1 MDDAHAKRI
10 LAWSLCALMV
20 MATGCANTN
29 FLPSWVPF
37 QGEPPSSVPG
47 IAAPKQRIEEIR
59 EMGQQANGATAEQK
73 REIVAQLSA
82 SIRTEEDP
90 MIREECVRALGN
102 CFDAGGKGVLQA
114 ALGDPDAGVRM
125 AACEAWGKRTDAE
138 AAAILGGVIGG
149 DIDLDV
155 RLAAARA
162 LGRSKD
168 PAAVTA
174 LGEALEDRD
183 PAMQNRAMLSLAKVT
198 GKDFGGDARR
208 WQQYVRGE
216 LPESQ
221 QPVSVVERF
230 GERFGEMFYD

>member
-10 LAWSLCALMV
+10 LAWSLFTLMV
-20 MATGCANTN
+20 AATGCAETD
-29 FLPSWVPF
+29 LAPSWIPF
-37 QGEPPSSVPG
+37 QGESPSSVPG
-47 IAAPKQRIEEIR
+47 IATPKQRIEQIR
-59 EMGQQANGATAEQK
+59 SVGKEANGATADRKQA
-73 REIVAQLSA
+73 IVTQLSM

-102 CFDAGGKGVLQA
+102 CLDAGAKPVLQA
-114 ALGDPDAGVRM
+114 ALSDPDVGVRT
-125 AACEAWGKRTDAE
+125 AACEAWGKRDDAE
-138 AAAILGGVIGG
+138 AAAILSGVLSG

-174 LGEALEDRD
+174 LGEALADKD

-198 GKDFGGDARR
+198 GKDFGSDAKR
-208 WQQYVRGE
+208 WQQYVQGE
-216 LPESQ
+216 LPKAQ
-221 QPVSVVERF
+221 QPVSVAERL
-230 GERFGEMFYD
+230 GGMFYD

>member
-10 LAWSLCALMV
+10 LARSLCALTV
-20 MATGCANTN
+20 MLAGCAETN

-47 IAAPKQRIEEIR
+47 IATPKQRIEQIR
-59 EMGQQANGATAEQK
+59 EMGKEANGATAERK
-73 REIVAQLSA
+73 REIVTQLST
-82 SIRTEEDP
+82 SIRSEEDS

-102 CFDAGGKGVLQA
+102 CFDAGAKGVLHA
-114 ALGDPDAGVRM
+114 ALDDPDAGVRT
-125 AACEAWGKRTDAE
+125 AACEAWGNRTDAE
-138 AAAILGGVIGG
+138 AAAILSGALSG

-162 LGRSKD
+162 LGKSKD

-198 GKDFGGDARR
+198 GKDFGGDAKR
-208 WQQYVRGE
+208 WRQYVRGE
-216 LPESQ
+216 LPEAQ
-221 QPVSVVERF
+221 RPVSVVERL
-230 GERFGEMFYD
+230 GGMFYD